1 MKKIFII
8 MTIILFFSG
17 CTLGDID
24 NTPTKQVES
33 FFNNY
38 QTLDQKV
45 LNDLDIVIARQNDF
59 NNNQREQ
66 YRKIL
71 KKHYQNLTYEIKDET
86 VNGNRANVEVEIE
99 VTDFNKILNEAK
111 IYLENN
117 RNEFLDDNNNY
128 DKSKY
133 IDYQL
138 DKLENAKE
146 TVKYTLNLTLT
157 KNDNGDWS
165 LDEINDIEEKKILG
179 TYEY

>member
-71 KKHYQNLTYEIKDET
+71 KNHYQNLTYEIKDET

-179 TYEY
+179 T